1 MTGAW
6 ACVGFLLYSMKTAQ
20 LGNDGREQK
29 ADGGDEGDW
38 KMKKSQEAI
47 WEQEALSGKMPLRL
61 RTNRISYL
69 IPGGALIDRFLGTE
83 QTDENASQMWIASV
97 TQSVLPNAKSSLSR
111 VMRGMEAEMAAEPTL
126 LSLIEAAPEEL
137 LGTAFYRQFGAT
149 TGMLLK
155 LLHSR
160 DRLLVQAHPD
170 KRRAKQYF
178 GLSFGKTE
186 AWYIIDKQ
194 SEETPAYIWAGFREG
209 VTRENFEALIR
220 RQDTEAILGC
230 LHRFSVEPGDVIFI
244 PAGLPHA
251 MGADCLAAEIQEP
264 TDITLRAERFRP
276 DGSELPEE
284 SLHSGIGY
292 EGLLDCFDFDCRS
305 EAETRRAIFPEPERV
320 HIGTNSEIRRLIT
333 EKTTDCFGLSEVRC
347 GAGERVERENAAFS
361 ELLVLSG
368 SGELCCEA
376 AEETAAAAPA
386 SEGLAANGQPL
397 EDADRTA
404 LTQQWRIPLKQGDE
418 IFLPHGIRQYAY
430 ESASGL
436 RVLESTPPKQE
447 AETKT
452 NV

>member
-1 MTGAW
+1 MPERNEGERKMT
-6 ACVGFLLYSMKTAQ
+6 KQ
-20 LGNDGREQK
+20 QD
-29 ADGGDEGDW
+29 
-38 KMKKSQEAI
+38 AI

-83 QTDENASQMWIASV
+83 QTDKNASQMWIASV

-111 VMRGMEAEMAAEPTL
+111 VMRGTEAVACRNQQNSETSETVQVTPKEPTL
-126 LSLIEAAPEEL
+126 LSLIKAAPEAM
-137 LGTAFYRQFGAT
+137 LGTVFYRRFGAT

-160 DRLLVQAHPD
+160 DRLLVQVHPD

-178 GLSFGKTE
+178 GLNFGKTE

-220 RQDTEAILGC
+220 RQDTEAILDC

-305 EAETRRAIFPEPERV
+305 KAKTRSSIFLKPECV
-320 HIGTNSEIRRLIT
+320 QIGATSEIRRLIT
-333 EKTTDCFGLSEVRC
+333 DKTTDCFGLSEVRC
-347 GAGERVERENAAFS
+347 GAGERVERENAVFS

-376 AEETAAAAPA
+376 AEETAAAVPG
-386 SEGLAANGQPL
+386 SEGLAANEQTL
-397 EDADRTA
+397 EKANQTA
-404 LTQQWRIPLKQGDE
+404 LPCQRRIPLKQGDE

-447 AETKT
+447 AGFKT

>member
-1 MTGAW
+1 MTKQQD
-6 ACVGFLLYSMKTAQ
+6 V
-20 LGNDGREQK
+20 R
-29 ADGGDEGDW
+29 
-38 KMKKSQEAI
+38 

-97 TQSVLPNAKSSLSR
+97 TQSVLPNAKSSLSH
-111 VMRGMEAEMAAEPTL
+111 VVYGAEAEVAAEAAQSKEEPTL

-137 LGTAFYRQFGAT
+137 LGAAFYRRFGAT

-160 DRLLVQAHPD
+160 DRLLVQVHPD

-178 GLSFGKTE
+178 GLNFGKTE

-194 SEETPAYIWAGFREG
+194 SEERPAYIWAGFREG

-305 EAETRRAIFPEPERV
+305 EAETRRAIFLEPERV
-320 HIGTNSEIRRLIT
+320 RIGENAELRRLIT

-347 GAGERVERENAAFS
+347 GAGARAERENAAFS

-376 AEETAAAAPA
+376 AEETAADIP
-386 SEGLAANGQPL
+386 SLEGLAANGQPL
-397 EDADRTA
+397 GEANQTA
-404 LTQQWRIPLKQGDE
+404 LPRQWRIPLKQGDE

-430 ESASGL
+430 ESVSGL

-447 AETKT
+447 AEAKT